1 MQFTEPIIGPMPEP
15 PGLPDDTETG
25 LLRLAQLRAFGSP
38 EVHAAVLRFQQE
50 MDDVPCRRRH
60 APRTTHATRRRCR
73 RMDRVQGEREDAS
86 RRLDH
91 VADLINAE
99 LATP

>member
-1 MQFTEPIIGPMPEP
+1 M
-15 PGLPDDTETG
+15 
-25 LLRLAQLRAFGSP
+25 AQLRAFGSP
-38 EVHAAVLRFQQE
+38 GVHAAVIDFNKKWTTFRAAAGTLRALRTQRA
-50 MDDVPCRRRH
+50 DD
-60 APRTTHATRRRCR
+60 ADTW
-73 RMDRVQGEREDAS
+73 MRVQGEREDAS